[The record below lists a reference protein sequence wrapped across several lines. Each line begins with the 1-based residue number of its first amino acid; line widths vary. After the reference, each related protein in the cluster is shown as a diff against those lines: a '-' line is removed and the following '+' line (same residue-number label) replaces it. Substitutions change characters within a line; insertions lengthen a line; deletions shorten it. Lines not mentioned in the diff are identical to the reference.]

1 VASRSAVTSATR
13 TAADRRGV
21 ASAMG
26 VAGLPALAGVILAV
40 ALGGAGVRLARREL
54 AGTRLILIE

>member
-1 VASRSAVTSATR
+1 
-13 TAADRRGV
+13 
-21 ASAMG
+21 MG

-54 AGTRLILIE
+54 AGTRLILIESQRGVDLRITARD